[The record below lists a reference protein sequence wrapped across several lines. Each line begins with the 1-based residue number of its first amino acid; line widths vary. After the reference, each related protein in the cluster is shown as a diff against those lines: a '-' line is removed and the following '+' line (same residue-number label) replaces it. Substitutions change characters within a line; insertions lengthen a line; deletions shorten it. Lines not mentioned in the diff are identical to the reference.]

1 MKRLISEIE
10 NVMPNLIHLF
20 VVKWNHESF
29 VKMSNNMGM
38 VNCIALHI
46 LGLTKYDTTLDLL
59 C

>member
-29 VKMSNNMGM
+29 VKMSNNLGM
-38 VNCIALHI
+38 VNCI
-46 LGLTKYDTTLDLL
+46 Y
-59 C
+59 